1 MEIQEINAY
10 LVPVNNGKV
19 LVLKRDIECWEFP
32 GGRIEFG
39 EMPEI
44 AALRECEEE
53 TGLKAR
59 DLTLLG
65 VTSAVYEKGGDTKHS
80 IYIVFAGRVDSEGIK
95 LSSEHAE
102 AKWVNIA
109 ELEFMKLCFNAR
121 DVPFFMRE
129 KNLV

>member
-1 MEIQEINAY
+1 MKIQEINAY

-19 LVLKRDIECWEFP
+19 LVLKRNTECWEFP

-44 AALRECEEE
+44 AAVRECEEE

-59 DLTLLG
+59 ELVLLT
-65 VTSAVYEKGGDTKHS
+65 VTSAVYEKNGDKKHS
-80 IYIVFAGRVDSEGIK
+80 IYIVFAGKVDLGEVRVSG
-95 LSSEHAE
+95 EHVE

-109 ELEFMKLCFNAR
+109 ELEFMNLCFNAR
-121 DVPFFMRE
+121 DVPYFMRE
-129 KNLV
+129 KNII

>member
-1 MEIQEINAY
+1 MKVQEINAY

-19 LVLKRDIECWEFP
+19 LVLKRDMECWEFP
-32 GGRIEFG
+32 GGGIEFG

-44 AALRECEEE
+44 AAVRECEEE

-59 DLTLLG
+59 NLTLLG
-65 VTSAVYEKGGDTKHS
+65 VTSAVYEKGGGMKHS
-80 IYIVFAGRVDSEGIK
+80 IYIVFAGKVDPQEIK
-95 LSSEHAE
+95 LSSEHVE

-121 DVPFFMRE
+121 DVPYFIKE
-129 KNLV
+129 KNIG

>member
-1 MEIQEINAY
+1 MKVQEINAY

-19 LVLKRDIECWEFP
+19 LVLKRDTECWEFP

-44 AALRECEEE
+44 TAVRECMEE

-59 DLTLLG
+59 DLVLLT

-80 IYIVFAGRVDSEGIK
+80 VYVVFAGRVDSQEIK
-95 LSSEHAE
+95 LSGEHVE

-109 ELEFMKLCFNAR
+109 ELEFMNLCFNAR
-121 DVPFFMRE
+121 DVPYFIRE
-129 KNLV
+129 KNIT